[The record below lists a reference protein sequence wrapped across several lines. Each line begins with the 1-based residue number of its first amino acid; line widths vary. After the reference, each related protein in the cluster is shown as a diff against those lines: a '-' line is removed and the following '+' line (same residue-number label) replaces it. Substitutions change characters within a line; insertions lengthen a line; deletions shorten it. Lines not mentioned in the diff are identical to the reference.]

1 MIPFYPKFGAA
12 EDAPGYGPASSEDRC
27 ETCAAYRN
35 LGQQGYCEKFAF
47 MADPE
52 YSCDDYRPA
61 GVVKESSLSGIASSS
76 KEAIEKK
83 VGSAKRVAK
92 SAVRLDAKRAIE
104 EARKGALVPKKYEDA
119 LKALDTVYP
128 TKTAANDRS
137 AFLQGMHP
145 IPGGVVTQA
154 VDDRLDEDT
163 TADDMKR
170 RKRLAML
177 GGAISGGILV
187 PGAVAVGIG
196 GARGALARK
205 GLSKLPGAAIAA
217 RTALKDTFHRASI
230 PALSAGAGIGALGAG
245 AQYDVGTTLAELAK
259 DKVASNPYLTFGA
272 AGAGLMGTKSL
283 LSDKD
288 KILRDL
294 RLRREGKI
302 SGSEIKDR
310 LKNYGLAAGAN
321 AAVGGALG
329 AGSVYGFRRLVKPE
343 LIRMG
348 DEAAGYAGKKI
359 EQASETTLKSIDDLA
374 TKHRKASAEEARR
387 LADSQ
392 RAAYSK
398 EISRKGDELVDKM
411 QKADLLEGTRKGMS
425 RSSAAIPVEHR
436 IALPGRDKLE
446 RAGDR
451 LRRMFSREDKYAR
464 LNRQLA
470 AEEAAEAAVKAGS

>member
-35 LGQQGYCEKFAF
+35 LGQRGYCEKFAF

-61 GVVKESSLSGIASSS
+61 GVVKESAV
-76 KEAIEKK
+76 KEVIEAPKAAIVEK
-83 VGSAKRVAK
+83 VESAKRVAQ
-92 SAVRLDAKRAIE
+92 SAARLEALHAIE
-104 EARKGALVPKKYEDA
+104 EARKGALVPKRYEGA
-119 LKALDTVYP
+119 LKALDAVYP
-128 TKTAANDRS
+128 TKTAADDRS

-163 TADDMKR
+163 TADDMRR

-196 GARGALARK
+196 GARGAMARK
-205 GLSKLPGAAIAA
+205 GLSRVSGAARGAGA
-217 RTALKDTFHRASI
+217 SLGDTFHRASI
-230 PALSAGAGIGALGAG
+230 PALTAGAGIGALGAG
-245 AQYDVGTTLAELAK
+245 AQYDVGATLAELAK
-259 DKVASNPYLTFGA
+259 DKVASNPYLAFGGTA
-272 AGAGLMGTKSL
+272 AGLMGTKSL

-294 RLRREGKI
+294 QLRREGKI
-302 SGSEIKDR
+302 SKSEVKAR
-310 LKNYGLAAGAN
+310 LRNYGLAAGAN

-329 AGSVYGFRRLVKPE
+329 AGAVYGFRKLVKPE
-343 LIRMG
+343 LVRMG
-348 DEAAGYAGKKI
+348 DEVAGYAGKKI
-359 EQASETTLKSIDDLA
+359 QQASEKTLKNVDDLA

-387 LADSQ
+387 LADAQ

-411 QKADLLEGTRKGMS
+411 QKADLLEGTRKEMAKS
-425 RSSAAIPVEHR
+425 PPTVEHR
-436 IALPGRDKLE
+436 IALPGKDTLE

-470 AEEAAEAAVKAGS
+470 AEEAAKAAVKAGS